1 MSQDLKIIIKNLIKE
16 GVPIDVILRST
27 NISLRELMT
36 IDPVLYGIHLGEKK
50 AQENMF
56 NAMVE
61 LGLDHKVIMQVTSMA
76 RSNIKKSIE
85 KKTDK
90 NK

>member
-36 IDPVLYGIHLGEKK
+36 IDPVLYGMHLGEKK

-76 RSNIKKSIE
+76 RSNIKKSAE